1 MKYWLSFIFFISFYF
16 FNFAHQN
23 QCLNDTS
30 EYIYASEKLI
40 IKDIILIGN
49 KQTVDRIINAQER
62 LVGGTGD
69 LSQVGGMVPGTSVVG
84 VTNNVPVR
92 SGGTKTTVPPNVV
105 EPVIQVKKNIKEK

>member
-1 MKYWLSFIFFISFYF
+1 LAGIATIV
-16 FNFAHQN
+16 NN
-23 QCLNDTS
+23 QT
-30 EYIYASEKLI
+30 
-40 IKDIILIGN
+40 
-49 KQTVDRIINAQER
+49 TDRIINAQER

-92 SGGTKTTVPPNVV
+92 SGGTKTTVPPNIV